1 MTNDELDKALNE
13 AGHKLTAARQAAADA
28 YQAALAVAEKARVNA
43 IKVADDD
50 YLSAVDAAEW
60 EHRKAREV
68 EREAII
74 EKANAEAGL
83 DRGGKEKVVE
93 KRALKVPAP

>member
-1 MTNDELDKALNE
+1 MTNDELDKALRD
-13 AGHKLTAARQAAADA
+13 AGAKLASARQAAADA
-28 YQAALAVAEKARVNA
+28 YQAALVKAEETRVAALKA
-43 IKVADDD
+43 ADDD
-50 YLSAVDAAEW
+50 HLAAADVAEAAR
-60 EHRKAREV
+60 RKARAAEV
-68 EREAII
+68 EAII